1 MSISSADPI
10 PRGQPLR
17 ESVYRR
23 IASNIAL
30 GLFTP
35 GEAIT
40 EASISEAFGVSRT
53 PTREALLRLESEGV
67 LVSELARGF
76 TVRPLSA
83 DEAEEIYPIHA
94 ALESLA
100 VRSCKAFGPDTY
112 AELARIL
119 DELEQCNEPVE
130 RWRLDSSWHSGIVNA
145 SNNSRLISLLR
156 QSRMN
161 ISRYELT
168 YMREVFARESADR
181 QHRQIWAAIHAS
193 DLRSASELLEQ
204 HWMDGMKATV
214 EWLNS
219 TPASPAT
226 KLALGRPTHH
236 P

>member
-1 MSISSADPI
+1 MNIASVDPI
-10 PRGQPLR
+10 PRGEPLR

-23 IASNIAL
+23 IALGIAE
-30 GLFTP
+30 GAFTP

-67 LVSELARGF
+67 LVSKLARGF

-100 VRSCKAFGPDTY
+100 VRSSKPLGSDAY
-112 AELARIL
+112 VELGKVL
-119 DELEQCNEPVE
+119 DELEQCTEAVE
-130 RWRLDSSWHSGIVNA
+130 RWRLDSAWHSALVQA
-145 SNNSRLISLLR
+145 SNNSRLISMLG
-156 QSRMN
+156 QSRMR

-168 YMREVFARESADR
+168 YMREVLARESADR
-181 QHRQIWAAIHAS
+181 QHRQILAAVQES
-193 DLRSASELLEQ
+193 DLKSASSLIEK
-204 HWMDGMKATV
+204 HWIDGKKATV

-219 TPASPAT
+219 IRSSVA
-226 KLALGRPTHH
+226 KK
-236 P
+236 

>member
-17 ESVYRR
+17 ETVYRR
-23 IASNIAL
+23 IALNIAE
-30 GLFTP
+30 GAFAP

-83 DEAEEIYPIHA
+83 EEAEEIYPIHA
-94 ALESLA
+94 ALEALA
-100 VRSCKAFGPDTY
+100 VRSSKTLGSDTY
-112 AELARIL
+112 AELTNIL
-119 DELEQCNEPVE
+119 DELEQCTEAVE
-130 RWRLDSSWHSGIVNA
+130 RWRLDSAWHSGLVNA
-145 SNNSRLISLLR
+145 SNNSRLISVSR

-168 YMREVFARESADR
+168 FMREILARENADH
-181 QHRQIWAAIHAS
+181 QHRQILAAIHAS
-193 DLRSASELLEQ
+193 DLESASELIEQ

-219 TPASPAT
+219 THSSAA
-226 KLALGRPTHH
+226 KN
-236 P
+236 